1 MLLASVFDM
10 ISMIESSAFLL
21 KNIIQGSILG

>member
-21 KNIIQGSILG
+21 KNIIQKIFG